1 MEDNNEQKEKM
12 YSMDLADVKRLLK
25 ESTQDI
31 SLAREF
37 IKYHLNVEAIN
48 DKIIALL
55 CEFYSCCY
63 VVVREISISL
73 KDNVTI
79 VRKSS
84 KSKELVFTKDSI
96 VMLETSIFARYLVL
110 KKLLEYNVSFYLN

>member
-37 IKYHLNVEAIN
+37 IKYHLNVEVIN

>member
-1 MEDNNEQKEKM
+1 VEDNNEQKEKM

-37 IKYHLNVEAIN
+37 IKYHLNVEVIN